1 MTILEGE
8 EGLPGQARIII
19 TRLTFMAY
27 RNQNTSKNRQPQLR
41 LTSSSRWRE
50 AGIPIILQ

>member
-1 MTILEGE
+1 MIILEGE
-8 EGLPGQARIII
+8 GLTGQARIII

-41 LTSSSRWRE
+41 LTSSRWRE